1 MWVEYRFF
9 CGVPVQQNISIVI
22 ISLVQFH
29 YTQVLF
35 YKESMKYL
43 KYIGKKNEKIHTTRY
58 YIKNF
63 WYYITQTM
71 FGVL

>member
-22 ISLVQFH
+22 ISLVQFQ

-35 YKESMKYL
+35 YKRNMKYL
-43 KYIGKKNEKIHTTRY
+43 KHIGKLKEKIR
-58 YIKNF
+58 KNT
-63 WYYITQTM
+63 YNKILY
-71 FGVL
+71 